1 MILSLTSQTSHQ
13 NNYMYVTNITVTVP
27 GSTDHTGHA
36 TDRSELVQDLTTA
49 FVLIRNG
56 PRFIEFLVLGPVM
69 VRGSLGALSHPF

>member
-1 MILSLTSQTSHQ
+1 MILSLTSQISHQ
-13 NNYMYVTNITVTVP
+13 NNYVTNILVTGPV
-27 GSTDHTGHA
+27 STDHTGHA
-36 TDRSELVQDLTTA
+36 TDRSELVHLTTA